1 MHALIALLAA
11 LLAAC
16 AAAAPKVPSRSPR
29 VWSDDIL
36 YFVLLDR
43 FADETQPTTRMS
55 IARPKAPFT
64 AAI

>member
-1 MHALIALLAA
+1 MHALIALLRCSSGRLRSRRA
-11 LLAAC
+11 
-16 AAAAPKVPSRSPR
+16 KVPSRSPR
-29 VWSDDIL
+29 VGPTLL

-43 FADETQPTTRMS
+43 FADGDTTTTRMS